1 MAVDMEKKRELE
13 QSITEYS
20 EQKRIL
26 EHEYRKSK
34 GEEDQLRDRLTEL
47 DEERTALNAEL
58 VAINDAKTALQSAQT
73 RLAQQM
79 EKKRVAEANPDTTEE
94 DLAKVQQKQLQC
106 VMERVEHAL
115 TMEVFLRKTIL
126 TLGICQRG
134 YSDCGGAH
142 GVENTS
148 TPGSCRCSTG
158 YRGGRPGFSRISRC
172 SGRISPYQ

>member
-1 MAVDMEKKRELE
+1 MPMVSVLISPEMSNIHSPEVATESELSVHYPTLSTTNQNFFPTRVRFPCIFYDIVLMAVDMEKKRELE
-13 QSITEYS
+13 QSIAEYS

-34 GEEDQLRDRLTEL
+34 GEEDQLRDRLAQL

-94 DLAKVQQKQLQC
+94 DRKACRALPVLYLH
-106 VMERVEHAL
+106 RVR
-115 TMEVFLRKTIL
+115 LR
-126 TLGICQRG
+126 
-134 YSDCGGAH
+134 
-142 GVENTS
+142 
-148 TPGSCRCSTG
+148 
-158 YRGGRPGFSRISRC
+158 F
-172 SGRISPYQ
+172 